1 MVFVQAKWCK
11 WLVSKDKKLYAPPI
25 FCFFSCVNR
34 PGQKFGFWYHY
45 LSKSFGVFGVV
56 YRILLKNVSALF
68 IYFHLRDYKTE
79 KLSRKT
85 SSSLSTWVNN
95 AILGGIPVAKNSH
108 AWSSEF
114 LSATW
119 FSQCYIMATLAQHN
133 DDSDTNNGDSDD
145 STDHPNS
152 DNMDRNRRVFILI
165 NKGVSWWYRIKLRL
179 KELSSILFVKYEKLV
194 DFLSSKREVYYYFH

>member
-34 PGQKFGFWYHY
+34 PGQKFGFWYHH

-133 DDSDTNNGDSDD
+133 DDSDTNNGDSHD

-165 NKGVSWWYRIKLRL
+165 NNGVS
-179 KELSSILFVKYEKLV
+179 
-194 DFLSSKREVYYYFH
+194 